1 MVLDY
6 SALRNIP
13 YLFCLFPCHWII
25 GLFSLFFLLNDAVMN
40 TVYKFLVWRNM
51 YQMYFYIVYFVN
63 ACVWGGVG
71 VGQCVLKQ
79 LYGIQRTSC

>member
-1 MVLDY
+1 
-6 SALRNIP
+6 
-13 YLFCLFPCHWII
+13 
-25 GLFSLFFLLNDAVMN
+25 MN